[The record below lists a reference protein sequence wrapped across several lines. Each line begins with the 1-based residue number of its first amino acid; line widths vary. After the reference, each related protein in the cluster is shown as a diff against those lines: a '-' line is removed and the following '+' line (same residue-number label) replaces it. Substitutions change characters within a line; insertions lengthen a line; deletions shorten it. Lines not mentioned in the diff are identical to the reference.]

1 MVSQDNHLEEA
12 FDKPPMVAYT
22 RNKNLKDTLIRAK
35 INKNNNRET
44 RKQRGMKQCGKC
56 IACSFVKEGRTI
68 KTKHFTWTL
77 NRQFNCNS
85 ENVIYLL
92 QCDKENCRQIY
103 IGETERE
110 IKERIKEHI
119 GYAKNKILH
128 KSTGHHFNLPG
139 HSWQN
144 MKFSVVGKLKS
155 SDKIYRQEKEKHF
168 IKQFNSYY
176 DDLNMMP

>member
-1 MVSQDNHLEEA
+1 MSSSPFKFFCSTE
-12 FDKPPMVAYT
+12 
-22 RNKNLKDTLIRAK
+22 NKLN
-35 INKNNNRET
+35 
-44 RKQRGMKQCGKC
+44 
-56 IACSFVKEGRTI
+56 I
-68 KTKHFTWTL
+68 KL

-144 MKFSVVGKLKS
+144 MKFSVVDKLKS
-155 SDKIYRQEKEKHF
+155 SDKIYRPETEKTFFHDRVGSLRQCHRLTICF
-168 IKQFNSYY
+168 SIS
-176 DDLNMMP
+176 DLTNQILL